1 MGIERSL
8 RSVFKSGL
16 KFLKRLDKVL
26 LLLCVGASLFSAYM
40 LYTMYQNGINP
51 SAVTAKVWKTQL
63 GAAAVG
69 FVCALVITAVKY
81 NFLLRIWYVYSGL
94 ALVLS
99 LLLFTP
105 LGMSTPGSREINW
118 LNLGFMQIQPSE
130 FLMVAFI
137 ATFAA
142 HLSKIGGKLNQLPHF
157 MLLCLHVMAPVGI
170 ITLQGNTGT
179 SVILLSIFITML
191 FAAGLSWKYFLAGI
205 VSIPALGWAFWNFY
219 AKDYQ
224 KNRILVIFDK
234 ELQQREIKGI
244 FHQQNL
250 SLIALGSGGL
260 TGQGVSGGEYTSI
273 FGIHN
278 DFIFSYI
285 GMTLGFVGCVATLAL
300 LMFIC
305 VKILS
310 VMSSA
315 KDLSGRL
322 LCAGVFALF
331 FTHSVLNV
339 GMATVVLPVIGVPL
353 PLISSGGS
361 STLSMYCAVGLV
373 TSVRAHREKEYHLF
387 YTEKD

>member
-1 MGIERSL
+1 MKRALNS
-8 RSVFKSGL
+8 FL
-16 KFLKRLDKVL
+16 KYLKRLDKVL
-26 LLLCVGASLFSAYM
+26 PLLCAAASLFSAYM
-40 LYTMYQNGINP
+40 LYTMNKNGINP
-51 SAVTAKVWKTQL
+51 SVVTARVWKTQL

-69 FVCALVITAVKY
+69 LVCALVISAIKY
-81 NFLLRIWYVYSGL
+81 NFLMRIWFVYSGI
-94 ALVLS
+94 AMFLS

-105 LGMSTPGSREINW
+105 LGMSTAGSTEINW

-137 ATFAA
+137 MTLSA
-142 HLSKIGGKLNQLPHF
+142 HISKVGDKINRLPHLA
-157 MLLCLHVMAPVGI
+157 LLCLHAMVPVGI

-179 SVILLSIFITML
+179 SVIILSIFITVL
-191 FAAGLSWKYFLAGI
+191 FVAGLSWKYFLAGI
-205 VSIPALGWAFWNFY
+205 ISVPALGFLFWNFY

-234 ELQQREIKGI
+234 EIQQKEIKGI

-260 TGQGVSGGEYTSI
+260 KGQGVTGGDYVSI

-278 DFIFSYI
+278 DFMFSYI
-285 GMTLGFVGCVATLAL
+285 GMTLGFIGCVLTLL
-300 LMFIC
+300 LILLIC

-310 VMSSA
+310 VMSAS
-315 KDLSGRL
+315 KDYSGRL
-322 LCAGVFALF
+322 ICAGVFSLF
-331 FTHSVLNV
+331 FTHSVVNV
-339 GMATVVLPVIGVPL
+339 GMATAVLPVIGVPL

-361 STLSMYCAVGLV
+361 STLSLYCAVGLV
-373 TSVRAHREKEYHLF
+373 MSVFMHREKQYHMF

>member
-1 MGIERSL
+1 MDIEHAL
-8 RSVFKSGL
+8 RFALKSGL
-16 KFLKRLDKVL
+16 KFLKKLDKAL
-26 LLLCVGASLFSAYM
+26 LLLCVGASLFSSYM
-40 LYTMYQNGINP
+40 LYTMYRNGINP
-51 SAVTAKVWKTQL
+51 SVVTARVWKMQL

-69 FVCALVITAVKY
+69 LICALIITAVKY

-94 ALVLS
+94 ALALS

-142 HLSKIGGKLNQLPHF
+142 HLSKIGDKLNQLPHF
-157 MLLCLHVMAPVGI
+157 ILLCLHVLAPVGI

-260 TGQGVSGGEYTSI
+260 TGQGVYGGEYTSI

-285 GMTLGFVGCVATLAL
+285 GMTLGFVGCVAVLAL

-361 STLSMYCAVGLV
+361 STLSMYCAAGLV
-373 TSVRAHREKEYHLF
+373 ASVRAHREKEYHLF

>member
-1 MGIERSL
+1 MKRALNS
-8 RSVFKSGL
+8 FL
-16 KFLKRLDKVL
+16 KYLKRLDKVL
-26 LLLCVGASLFSAYM
+26 PLLCAAASLFSAYM
-40 LYTMYQNGINP
+40 LYTVNKNGINP
-51 SAVTAKVWKTQL
+51 SVVTVRVWKTQL

-69 FVCALVITAVKY
+69 LICALTIAAVKY
-81 NFLLRIWYVYSGL
+81 NFLLRIWYVYSGI
-94 ALVLS
+94 ALFLS

-105 LGMSTPGSREINW
+105 LGMSTAGSEEINW

-137 ATFAA
+137 MTLSA
-142 HLSKIGGKLNQLPHF
+142 HLNKIGDKLNRLPHF
-157 MLLCLHVMAPVGI
+157 ALLCLHAMVPVGI

-179 SVILLSIFITML
+179 SVIILSVFITVL
-191 FAAGLSWKYFLAGI
+191 FVAGLSWKYFLAGI
-205 VSIPALGWAFWNFY
+205 VSVPALGFAFWNFY

-234 ELQQREIKGI
+234 EIQQREIKGI
-244 FHQQNL
+244 FHQQSL

-260 TGQGVSGGEYTSI
+260 KGQGVSGGDYVSI

-285 GMTLGFVGCVATLAL
+285 GMTLGFIGCVLTLL
-300 LMFIC
+300 LMLLIC

-310 VMSSA
+310 VMSAS

-322 LCAGVFALF
+322 ICSGVFALF

-339 GMATVVLPVIGVPL
+339 GMATAVLPVIGVPL

-361 STLSMYCAVGLV
+361 STLSLYCAVGLV
-373 TSVRAHREKEYHLF
+373 LSVWAHREKQYHMF

>member
-1 MGIERSL
+1 MKRALNS
-8 RSVFKSGL
+8 FL
-16 KFLKRLDKVL
+16 KYLKRLDKVL
-26 LLLCVGASLFSAYM
+26 PLLCMAASLFSAYM
-40 LYTMYQNGINP
+40 LYTMNQNGINP
-51 SAVTAKVWKTQL
+51 SVVTARVWKTQL

-69 FVCALVITAVKY
+69 LICALVISAIKY
-81 NFLLRIWYVYSGL
+81 NFLLRIWFVYSGI
-94 ALVLS
+94 ALFLS

-105 LGMSTPGSREINW
+105 LGMSTAGSAEINW

-137 ATFAA
+137 MTLSA
-142 HLSKIGGKLNQLPHF
+142 HINKVGDKINRLPHLA
-157 MLLCLHVMAPVGI
+157 LLCLHAMVPVGI

-179 SVILLSIFITML
+179 SVIILSIFITVL
-191 FAAGLSWKYFLAGI
+191 FVAGLSWKYFLAGLI
-205 VSIPALGWAFWNFY
+205 SVPALGFAFWNFY

-234 ELQQREIKGI
+234 EIQQREIKGI

-260 TGQGVSGGEYTSI
+260 KGQGVSGGDYVSI

-278 DFIFSYI
+278 DFMFSYI
-285 GMTLGFVGCVATLAL
+285 GMTLGFIGCVLTLL
-300 LMFIC
+300 LILLIC

-310 VMSSA
+310 VMSAS
-315 KDLSGRL
+315 KDYSGRL
-322 LCAGVFALF
+322 ICAGVFALF
-331 FTHSVLNV
+331 FTHSVVNV
-339 GMATVVLPVIGVPL
+339 GMATAILPVIGVPL

-361 STLSMYCAVGLV
+361 STLSLYCAVGLV
-373 TSVRAHREKEYHLF
+373 MSVFLHREKQYHMF